1 MGSVYR
7 LARTCQG
14 DDWSDLSDI
23 AKFWIGQLLSNLG
36 SAFTAFAL
44 PLLVYRITGSSFDIA
59 LVAAVESVPMLLLG
73 LVIGAVIDRVDR
85 RRLMIATDVL
95 RACVVVSIPVLDVA
109 GILPLWWLYV
119 VAFINGALWVA
130 FSAAEYTAVRNLVPG
145 NALLAVNG
153 RLQAGFHLA
162 QVAGPIVAGAVLAAN
177 VPLTVMYGVD
187 AVTFLASAL
196 SLMLI
201 RTTFA
206 AGPRVAQQSIR
217 SDIVEG
223 LRYTIGHPLLR
234 NISLLAVMVNLAG
247 ATVIAQ
253 LVFFA
258 KEVLAATD
266 AQIGV
271 LFGAGSIGIAVSVLL
286 AHRLRRHVSFSVAT
300 LGAIMTYGVAIMVF
314 AGTRSFWLALVV
326 WAIGAGMPYLYAVQ
340 TVSLRQ
346 TIVPDHMLGRIITVA
361 QVLAWSA
368 NPLGLIIGGWAI
380 TATSRVDLVYGV
392 IGVVI
397 FLTGCVFWATALGRA
412 DRHGAPANPL

>member
-1 MGSVYR
+1 M
-7 LARTCQG
+7 
-14 DDWSDLSDI
+14 SDI
-23 AKFWIGQLLSNLG
+23 GKFWIGQLFSNLG

-85 RRLMIATDVL
+85 RRLMIATDFL
-95 RACVVVSIPVLDVA
+95 RAGVVVSIPVLDIA

-119 VAFINGALWVA
+119 VAFLNGALWVA

-145 NALLAVNG
+145 HTLLAVNG

-162 QVAGPIVAGAVLAAN
+162 QVAGPIIAGAVLATN

-196 SLMLI
+196 SLILI
-201 RTTFA
+201 RTAFSA
-206 AGPRVAQQSIR
+206 APRVAQQSIR

-223 LRYTIGHPLLR
+223 LRYTVGHPLLR
-234 NISLLAVMVNLAG
+234 NISLLAVVVNLAG
-247 ATVIAQ
+247 ATVTAQ

-271 LFGAGSIGIAVSVLL
+271 LFGAGSIGIAVAVLL
-286 AHRLRRHVSFSVAT
+286 AHRLRKHVSFSAAT

-314 AGTRSFWLALVV
+314 AGTRPFWLALVV
-326 WAIGAGMPYLYAVQ
+326 WTIGAGMPYLYAVQ

-346 TIVPDHMLGRIITVA
+346 AIVPDHMLGRIITVA

-368 NPLGLIIGGWAI
+368 NPLGLVVGGWAI
-380 TATSRVDLVYGV
+380 TATGRVDLVYGV